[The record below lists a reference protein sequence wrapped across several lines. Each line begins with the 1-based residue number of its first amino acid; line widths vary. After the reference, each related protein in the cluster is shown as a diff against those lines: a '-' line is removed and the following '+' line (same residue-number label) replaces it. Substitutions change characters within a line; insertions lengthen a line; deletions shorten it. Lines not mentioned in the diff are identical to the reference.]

1 MKAPS
6 VFCVTVLCVLGIATS
21 ASAQEK
27 PDEPTV
33 MDFDN
38 DVLVASLNDA
48 LDGYELNEMASA
60 VVVGAATPTDQ
71 GEFAKTLAIQAWAA
85 QSERTNRARQLFTD
99 ATAYG
104 DELQS
109 ATSTWK
115 GRHMSLLRDARNA
128 SQKCRD
134 NNAACR
140 EATTCSLLAAEI
152 ERYLAAVD
160 DLRKGHD
167 DTLAL
172 AASMLATLDA
182 LKDELHQSIAL
193 AALRNE
199 LGASFVTLSAK
210 SQNYKA
216 DLEKLS
222 KELDDHAKNVA
233 KLRTAV
239 DELTPSYGGQVL
251 TSAL

>member
-6 VFCVTVLCVLGIATS
+6 NILVTVLCVFGLAASTS
-21 ASAQEK
+21 AQGA
-27 PDEPTV
+27 DEPTV

-38 DVLVASLNDA
+38 DVLVASLNEA

-85 QSERTNRARQLFTD
+85 QTERTNRARQLFTD

-109 ATSTWK
+109 VASTWTS
-115 GRHMSLLRDARNA
+115 RRTSLLRDARNA

-140 EATTCSLLAAEI
+140 EAATSALLAAEI

-160 DLRKGHD
+160 DLRKGHHEQ
-167 DTLAL
+167 LAL
-172 AASMLATLDA
+172 ATNMLASLDA

-199 LGASFVTLSAK
+199 LGASFGTLSAK

-222 KELDDHAKNVA
+222 KDLEDHAKNVA

-239 DELTPSYGGQVL
+239 DELTPDYGGQVL